1 MKTPRPEH
9 GSFLCPPQPSLR
21 FHHLSISLDGFICA
35 CYLGSYWISLCL
47 HLVSVSVTVPE
58 RLLAEFMLCIYFSPP
73 PHPPLHPC
81 MPFIPSLSWPKLDT
95 SECIISSSA
104 ACFYHTPSL
113 APSSLTAAKST
124 GALPCFILLL
134 LFITLGGFGLC
145 CCRPSTAVWK
155 NAAAQQM
162 CVKIPPQ
169 V

>member
-1 MKTPRPEH
+1 M
-9 GSFLCPPQPSLR
+9 SSLC
-21 FHHLSISLDGFICA
+21 FCHLSISLEGFIGA
-35 CYLGSYWISLCL
+35 CYLGSYLIWLRL
-47 HLVSVSVTVPE
+47 HLVSASVTVPG
-58 RLLAEFMLCIYFSPP
+58 RLLAEFSLCTYFSPP
-73 PHPPLHPC
+73 PHPPLPPC

-95 SECIISSSA
+95 SGRFISSA
-104 ACFYHTPSL
+104 ACFYRTPSP

-124 GALPCFILLL
+124 GALPCFILLLL

-162 CVKIPPQ
+162 CTKIPPQ